1 MKLFTNLNVRFFNPI
16 FISKLLIFLLVFGVP
31 LEDLLVGEK
40 KIIPNNVE
48 AWVSTILLKGKSADL
63 FSNTDSDLLV
73 SLRESIDQK
82 IDYDVKLL
90 TPGISF
96 HLLLSWLKELPEPLF
111 PFSKFEEIV
120 AFTS

>member
-1 MKLFTNLNVRFFNPI
+1 MRFFNPI